1 MMPVSDA
8 CTFTENDTQHQE
20 GQQMFCQQIVHWR
33 LLQKREKKKEKKN
46 EQDYAGS
53 HQIAETAFGNYCLS
67 ETENLWP
74 WLPVHK

>member
-33 LLQKREKKKEKKN
+33 LLQKREKKKKKK
-46 EQDYAGS
+46 QKKQARD
-53 HQIAETAFGNYCLS
+53 HQNPGTALG
-67 ETENLWP
+67 E
-74 WLPVHK
+74 